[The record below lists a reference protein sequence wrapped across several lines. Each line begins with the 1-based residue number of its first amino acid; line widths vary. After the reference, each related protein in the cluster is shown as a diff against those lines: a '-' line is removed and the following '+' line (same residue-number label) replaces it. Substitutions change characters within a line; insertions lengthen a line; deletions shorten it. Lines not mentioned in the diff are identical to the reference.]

1 MKNNLR
7 KIHQEKKDI
16 QTALLKTVEE
26 GKVVSL
32 QIKKGKVLK
41 EHVSKTP
48 AILICI
54 NGKALYEE
62 ESRKIKLKNG
72 SYVMIEP
79 DVKHKVTAIKKSNF
93 ILIK

>member
-1 MKNNLR
+1 MNLR

-62 ESRKIKLKNG
+62 ESRKIKLKKG
-72 SYVMIEP
+72 SYVNIEP
-79 DVKHKVTAIKKSNF
+79 NIIHKITAHKKSNF